1 VTVFKNWSDTVPS
14 RTMPA
19 ALLTIALSAAVPTG
33 AVAQDTQYLF
43 TGTFLVTAATKTC
56 GNMVGDTRTMY
67 YANILWGIAKPGF
80 VLVNPN
86 GTVVI
91 APKTKA
97 FKKAGDYD
105 LTQVDR
111 WTGVGTW
118 SSTFSDLK
126 FTPSTIDASTTELT
140 ITGKLTKLNFDD
152 ACTVTFRAVGLR
164 NK

>member
-1 VTVFKNWSDTVPS
+1 MQNRLATVLTSIAVAAAL
-14 RTMPA
+14 PA
-19 ALLTIALSAAVPTG
+19 AAT
-33 AVAQDTQYLF
+33 AQDAQYLF
-43 TGTFLVTAATKTC
+43 TGTFIVTAATKSC
-56 GNMVGDTRTMY
+56 KNMVGDTRTLY
-67 YANILWGIAKPGF
+67 YANVLWGIAKPGF

-91 APKTKA
+91 APKTAA
-97 FKKAGDYD
+97 FKKAGEYD

-118 SSTFSDLK
+118 TSSYSELK
-126 FTPSTIDASTTELT
+126 FTPSTIDASTTQLT

-164 NK
+164 NP

>member
-1 VTVFKNWSDTVPS
+1 MT
-14 RTMPA
+14 A
-19 ALLTIALSAAVPTG
+19 AFLAIALSAAVPAG
-33 AVAQDTQYLF
+33 AVAQEAQYLF
-43 TGTFLVTAATKTC
+43 TGTFLVTAANKAC
-56 GNMVGDTRTMY
+56 KNMVGDSRTMY
-67 YANILWGIAKPGF
+67 YANVLWGIAKPGF

-97 FKKAGDYD
+97 FKTAGEYD

-118 SSTFSDLK
+118 SSTYSDLK
-126 FTPSTIDASTTELT
+126 FTPSTIGASTTQLT

-164 NK
+164 NP